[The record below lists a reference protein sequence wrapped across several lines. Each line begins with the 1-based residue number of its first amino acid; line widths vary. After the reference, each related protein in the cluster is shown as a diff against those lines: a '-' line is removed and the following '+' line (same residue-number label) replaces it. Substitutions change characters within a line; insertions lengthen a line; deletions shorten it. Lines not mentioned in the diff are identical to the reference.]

1 MIEIRPLSSGSR
13 KGNCY
18 YVSDGTTPILLDCG
32 LKSWEINRTLDY
44 QLHTI
49 EGVLVSHEHMDHARG
64 ALFLSYRGI
73 PVYAS
78 QGTLDALDEGKSLL
92 NTTSAFPLY
101 PQVPRT
107 IGTWTVTPFLLKHD
121 AKEPLGFCLD
131 SGSERVVYVTD
142 SPYSRFTFNGMTHI
156 LIEAN
161 YDLDRLR
168 DNVAKGIVPA
178 AAQHRI
184 TWTHFSIQ
192 AAIQFLQANDLSM
205 VQEIWLIHLSDN
217 NSHAVDFQRRVAEAV
232 GKVVHIA

>member
-18 YVSDGTTPILLDCG
+18 YVSDGKTPVLIDAGIKAHEINALLDY
-32 LKSWEINRTLDY
+32 K
-44 QLHTI
+44 LHKI
-49 EGVLVSHEHMDHARG
+49 QGVLVSHEHMDHARG
-64 ALFLSYRGI
+64 AANLSARGI
-73 PVYAS
+73 PVYGS
-78 QGTLDALDEGKSLL
+78 FGTLNAINTNGHALIAGQEIPIDSW
-92 NTTSAFPLY
+92 
-101 PQVPRT
+101 
-107 IGTWTVTPFLLKHD
+107 IVTPFGLKHD
-121 AKEPLGFCLD
+121 AEEPLGFCLD
-131 SGSERVVYVTD
+131 SGSERLVYVTD
-142 SPYSRFTFNGMTHI
+142 SPYSRFTFNGMTHV

-217 NSHAVDFQRRVAEAV
+217 NSNAVDFQRRVAEAV